1 MKDLG
6 ELLFPLFPDARYAS
20 GKNEIVMRCRYCGDS
35 SDPRNAHFY
44 IKNVEGEPH
53 LFNCFKCGQ
62 KGIFSAKTLRDF
74 SVYDTELAVLLE
86 TYNKNL
92 MNTPKYKMLK
102 VNHSYRVY
110 NTFISDNEL
119 TQAKIRYLNRRL
131 GINLTIPD
139 LLRLK
144 IVPNLYDLLSSNRID
159 KLTRHKSIVDEF
171 DRSFLGFLSM
181 DNSYLVL
188 RNLRPGK
195 VYEKID
201 KRYQNYNIFG
211 KLDNSKR
218 NYVIPTQVNTLDPN
232 PIHIHI
238 AEGTFDILSVFFN
251 LRGQNSYQNIYST
264 IGGNQYLNQVKM
276 FLTEYGLFNS
286 IFHLYIDNDVPQYKI
301 DVVKKELTNLKI
313 PLYIH
318 WNGYIGEKD
327 FGVNP
332 SRISERVQVV

>member
-1 MKDLG
+1 M
-6 ELLFPLFPDARYAS
+6 
-20 GKNEIVMRCRYCGDS
+20 
-35 SDPRNAHFY
+35 
-44 IKNVEGEPH
+44 
-53 LFNCFKCGQ
+53 
-62 KGIFSAKTLRDF
+62 
-74 SVYDTELAVLLE
+74 
-86 TYNKNL
+86 
-92 MNTPKYKMLK
+92 
-102 VNHSYRVY
+102 
-110 NTFISDNEL
+110 
-119 TQAKIRYLNRRL
+119 
-131 GINLTIPD
+131 
-139 LLRLK
+139 
-144 IVPNLYDLLSSNRID
+144 SSNRID
-159 KLTRHKSIVDEF
+159 KLTRHKNIVDEF

-251 LRGQNSYQNIYST
+251 LRGQNPYQNIYST